1 MSSDKSSGSAL
12 HTSSTPKPYCSIGS
26 GPLTS
31 FLWKSGDA
39 NKGWRYHYN
48 VFRLTSKGG
57 RLRQLFAPCDLI
69 YFVKLIQVLASVISD
84 DGCLSV
90 VDRGV
95 LRRLSADL
103 DNLLRHATTPRSVSS
118 EPNTDADATHP

>member
-48 VFRLTSKGG
+48 VFRLASKGG
-57 RLRQLFAPCDLI
+57 RLRQLFAPSDLI
-69 YFVKLIQVLASVISD
+69 YFVKLIQVLASVIAD
-84 DGCLSV
+84 DGCLSA

-95 LRRLSADL
+95 LRRLATDL
-103 DNLLRHATTPRSVSS
+103 DSLLRNATNLRSASN
-118 EPNTDADATHP
+118 EPSTDVDATHS